1 MSGWQ
6 GDPAS
11 CFYIAH
17 TDLSEAMCWLQT
29 GDVCFLEVFCSCLC
43 GPSLS
48 GREGVRYFLWK
59 AGITRSFSAGQ
70 DARTLSLLIGV
81 QLPESAFWFKPQSP
95 VRPVPGEKM
104 GNPTWDGPPQ
114 IVFFTHW
121 QGETFLPRPLCS
133 QNSPEGPMSGFQDS
147 SLHREVVK
155 RPLNPRRD
163 PECSYVNRVC

>member
-1 MSGWQ
+1 MSEWQ

-48 GREGVRYFLWK
+48 GRREGVRYFLRK
-59 AGITRSFSAGQ
+59 AGIARSFSAGQ
-70 DARTLSLLIGV
+70 DARTLSLDRSAITRECLLV
-81 QLPESAFWFKPQSP
+81 QASEPSEASSRWED
-95 VRPVPGEKM
+95 GE
-104 GNPTWDGPPQ
+104 PTWDGPPQ
-114 IVFFTHW
+114 IVFFTYW
-121 QGETFLPRPLCS
+121 QGETFLPRPFWS